1 MSRNRPVLFPIHQ
14 RLLAQLGERLRLARK
29 RRKLTTGQVAERAGI
44 SRSTLYHLEVGEAN
58 SSMGT
63 LLQVLMA
70 LRLED
75 DLALLGKDDVLGQ
88 KLMDAQLLRSS
99 LSKTTNPLRNKKVS
113 KKTASKEQET

>member
-1 MSRNRPVLFPIHQ
+1 VSRNRPVLFPNHQ
-14 RLLAQLGERLRLARK
+14 RLLEQLGERLRLARK

-44 SRSTLYHLEVGEAN
+44 SRSTLYHLEMGEAN

-99 LSKTTNPLRNKKVS
+99 LSKTTNPPRNKKVS

>member
-1 MSRNRPVLFPIHQ
+1 LSRNRPVLFPNHQ
-14 RLLAQLGERLRLARK
+14 RLLEQLGERLRLARK

-44 SRSTLYHLEVGEAN
+44 SRSTLYHLEMGEAN

-99 LSKTTNPLRNKKVS
+99 LSKTTNPPRNKKVS

>member
-1 MSRNRPVLFPIHQ
+1 
-14 RLLAQLGERLRLARK
+14 
-29 RRKLTTGQVAERAGI
+29 
-44 SRSTLYHLEVGEAN
+44 
-58 SSMGT
+58 
-63 LLQVLMA
+63 MA

-99 LSKTTNPLRNKKVS
+99 LSKTTNPPRNKKVS

>member
-1 MSRNRPVLFPIHQ
+1 MSRNRPVLFPNHQ
-14 RLLAQLGERLRLARK
+14 RLLEQLGERLRLARK

-44 SRSTLYHLEVGEAN
+44 SRSTLYHLEMGEAN

-70 LRLED
+70 LRLDD

-99 LSKTTNPLRNKKVS
+99 LSKTTNPPRNKKVS

>member
-1 MSRNRPVLFPIHQ
+1 MSRNRPVLFPNHQ
-14 RLLAQLGERLRLARK
+14 RLLEQLGERLRLARK
-29 RRKLTTGQVAERAGI
+29 RRKLTTVQVAERAGI
-44 SRSTLYHLEVGEAN
+44 SRSTLYHLEMGEAN
-58 SSMGT
+58 SSIGT

-99 LSKTTNPLRNKKVS
+99 LSKTTNPPRNKKVS

>member
-1 MSRNRPVLFPIHQ
+1 VSRNRPVLFPNHQ
-14 RLLAQLGERLRLARK
+14 RLLEQLGERLRLARK

-44 SRSTLYHLEVGEAN
+44 SRSTLYHLEMGEAN

>member
-44 SRSTLYHLEVGEAN
+44 SRSTLYHLEMGEAN

>member
-1 MSRNRPVLFPIHQ
+1 MSRKKPVLFPVHQ
-14 RLLAQLGERLRLARK
+14 RLLVQLGERLRLARK

-44 SRSTLYHLEVGEAN
+44 SRSTLYHLEMGEAN

-88 KLMDAQLLRSS
+88 KLMDVQLLRSS
-99 LSKTTNPLRNKKVS
+99 RSHTTFAPRKKRS
-113 KKTASKEQET
+113 KKPTNDEQET

>member
-1 MSRNRPVLFPIHQ
+1 MSRNRPVLFPNHQ
-14 RLLAQLGERLRLARK
+14 RLLEQLGERLRLARK

-44 SRSTLYHLEVGEAN
+44 SRSTLYHLEMGEAN

>member
-1 MSRNRPVLFPIHQ
+1 MFPNHQ
-14 RLLAQLGERLRLARK
+14 RLLEQLGERLRLARK

-44 SRSTLYHLEVGEAN
+44 SRSTLYHFEMGEAN

-63 LLQVLMA
+63 LLQVLVA

-88 KLMDAQLLRSS
+88 RLMDAELLGSS
-99 LSKTTNPLRNKKVS
+99 RKKTTTASPKKKVS
-113 KKTASKEQET
+113 KKTASKELES

>member
-1 MSRNRPVLFPIHQ
+1 MSRNRPVLFPNHQ
-14 RLLAQLGERLRLARK
+14 RLLEQLGERLRLARK

-44 SRSTLYHLEVGEAN
+44 SRSTLYHLEMGEAN
-58 SSMGT
+58 SSIGT

-99 LSKTTNPLRNKKVS
+99 LSKTTNPPRNKKVS

>member
-1 MSRNRPVLFPIHQ
+1 M
-14 RLLAQLGERLRLARK
+14 QLGERLRLARK

-44 SRSTLYHLEVGEAN
+44 SRSTLYHLEMGEAN

-99 LSKTTNPLRNKKVS
+99 RPRRIGSPSGARPAPAARLPSSR
-113 KKTASKEQET
+113 ASHPPQLT

>member
-1 MSRNRPVLFPIHQ
+1 MSRNRPVLFPNHQ
-14 RLLAQLGERLRLARK
+14 RLLEQLGERLRLARK